1 MNHTYALTT
10 LGCKVNQYETQQLRE
25 LIESYGLHRAP
36 DGQAADLAVV
46 NTCAVT
52 CSAGAKSRQAIRQAA
67 RRGRSTVV
75 VVGCHATADPAG
87 VAAIPGV
94 AAVIGHDDTL
104 QRLRTL
110 IEERFGSATEDHRAD
125 SPHKASERDTCLRAD
140 GNEESIIPV
149 SPPDGL
155 GPISAS
161 HPTTHSIPGPALNVN
176 IAASPRR
183 LDPTSSRPMATGAHG
198 PASGCVEAVADPDPQ
213 WPGIHA
219 FADRQR
225 AFLKIQDGCDAH
237 CTYCIIPRLRSHL
250 RSTSIDQAV
259 EEARDLVAAGHRE
272 IVLTGIF
279 LGAYGRQTAL
289 RRRQHSVGSPLAD
302 LIDAVARVDGLERLR
317 LSSLEP
323 GDVDHALL
331 AVMARH
337 DCCVPHLHLPL
348 QSGSDAILRKMNRQY
363 DVAAFQD
370 MIEQVNGVFDR
381 PAITTDIIVGFP
393 GETDDDFADTCRVAR
408 QSRFAKIHA
417 FPFSPRPQTAAARW
431 TKEFVPSTITKARM
445 AHLRDLEQSLTHSY
459 REKMIGTV
467 ERIIVERV
475 DPSTGLAR
483 GRCDR
488 YVEVWFDAPDCH
500 PGDVVLIQIDRIAAN
515 RTHGTLVA

>member
-52 CSAGAKSRQAIRQAA
+52 CSAGAKSRQAIRHAA
-67 RRGRSTVV
+67 CDGRSTVV
-75 VVGCHATADPAG
+75 VVGCHATADPTGA
-87 VAAIPGV
+87 AAIPGV
-94 AAVIGHDDTL
+94 TAVIGHDDTL

-110 IEERFGSATEDHRAD
+110 IEERFGSAPEDHRAG
-125 SPHKASERDTCLRAD
+125 SPHDTGERDTCLRAD

-149 SPPDGL
+149 SPPDG
-155 GPISAS
+155 PSRISAS
-161 HPTTHSIPGPALNVN
+161 HPTTNSIPGLTLNVN
-176 IAASPRR
+176 FAARPHRLSP
-183 LDPTSSRPMATGAHG
+183 TQSRPLATATHSG
-198 PASGCVEAVADPDPQ
+198 ASGCVEAVADPDSQ

-237 CTYCIIPRLRSHL
+237 CTYCIIPRLRPHL
-250 RSTSIDQAV
+250 RSTSIEQAV
-259 EEARDLVAAGHRE
+259 EEARHLVAAGHRE

-279 LGAYGRQTAL
+279 LGAFGRHTAL
-289 RRRQHSVGSPLAD
+289 RRRQDTLDSPLAA

-331 AVMARH
+331 GVMARH

-348 QSGSDAILRKMNRQY
+348 QSGSDRILRKMNRQY
-363 DVAAFQD
+363 DVAAFHD
-370 MIEQVNGVFDR
+370 MIEQVNRVFDR

-393 GETDDDFADTCRVAR
+393 GETDDDFTATCRVAH
-408 QSRFAKIHA
+408 QSGFAKIHA

-431 TKEFVPSTITKARM
+431 TREFVPSTTTRARM
-445 AHLRDLEQSLTHSY
+445 AHLRDLEQTLAIRY
-459 REKMIGTV
+459 RKEMIGTV
-467 ERIIVERV
+467 ERVIVERL
-475 DPSTGLAR
+475 DSSTGLAG

-488 YVEVWFDAPDCH
+488 YVEVWFDAPDGH
-500 PGDVVLIQIDRIAAN
+500 PGDVVLVRIDRIAAN
-515 RTHGTLVA
+515 RTHGILVP

>member
-36 DGQAADLAVV
+36 EGQAADLAVV

-52 CSAGAKSRQAIRQAA
+52 CSAGAKSRQAIRHAA
-67 RRGRSTVV
+67 RDGRCTV
-75 VVGCHATADPAG
+75 VVGCHATADPTG

-110 IEERFGSATEDHRAD
+110 IEERFGSATEDHRAG
-125 SPHKASERDTCLRAD
+125 SPQNADDRNTCLQAN

-149 SPPDGL
+149 SPLDG
-155 GPISAS
+155 PSRISAS
-161 HPTTHSIPGPALNVN
+161 RPTTNSIPGPALNVN
-176 IAASPRR
+176 IAAGPHRLSP
-183 LDPTSSRPMATGAHG
+183 TQSRPLATATHSG
-198 PASGCVEAVADPDPQ
+198 ASGCVEAAADPSSQ
-213 WPGIHA
+213 WPGIRA

-237 CTYCIIPRLRSHL
+237 CTYCIIPRLRRHL
-250 RSTSIDQAV
+250 RSTSIEQAV
-259 EEARDLVAAGHRE
+259 EEARCLVAAGHRE

-289 RRRQHSVGSPLAD
+289 RRRQHAAGSPLAD
-302 LIDAVARVDGLERLR
+302 LIDAIARVDGLERLR

-348 QSGSDAILRKMNRQY
+348 QSGSDRILRKMNRQY
-363 DVAAFQD
+363 DVAAFLD
-370 MIEQVNGVFDR
+370 MIERVNRVFDR

-393 GETDDDFADTCRVAR
+393 GETDDDFASTCRVAR
-408 QSRFAKIHA
+408 RSGFAKIHA

-431 TKEFVPSTITKARM
+431 TRDFVPPPTTKARM
-445 AHLRDLEQSLTHSY
+445 ARLRDLEQSLVLSY
-459 REKMIGTV
+459 REEMIGTV
-467 ERIIVERV
+467 ERLIVERI
-475 DPSTGLAR
+475 DSTTGVAC

-488 YVEVWFDAPDCH
+488 YVEVWFDAPDCR
-500 PGDVVLIQIDRIAAN
+500 PGDVVLVRIDRIAAN
-515 RTHGTLVA
+515 RTHGTLVS